1 MGRLFMDERFQNF
14 LAQKKAFERLPTLP
28 HILIRLVEICGDD
41 NISLQELSR
50 VLATDAGLTSRVL
63 HLANSS
69 YYRNHEKITHI
80 DQALL
85 RMGRNTFKNIVFS
98 AAVHQVFSSN
108 HGHSATHLKR
118 FWRHSLLS
126 AILARMIAT
135 KTGYGE
141 PGQAFFAG
149 MIHDIGRLVLS
160 ANFPDLYAQVLD
172 NPSSAHE
179 PEHVLE
185 EERKIGAPHTEV
197 GAWLLSNW
205 NLDSLTVDAVLYH
218 HEPAGRIATAF
229 PLVKIVYAANI
240 LSINTE
246 SRGERYLEVMSF
258 FSFSSDETSELIVKA
273 EEELETMAHSLGIDI
288 GTKDHLPP
296 REDDDGETCRELM
309 HDVED
314 MAMLFGTLKNLTE
327 AADEEGML
335 QAVHEGLRV
344 LFDAPEVLLFLY
356 DKDRQALVNYG
367 DPCSE
372 SLTLNMEHKEGIPLR
387 CLREGLILSSLDQ
400 EKGVRA
406 IMDEQL
412 ARRLGKKG
420 LICAPLIA
428 RGEKIGVVAVGL
440 DEEEVVCVKKDLPLL
455 KLFTNV
461 AAAALHADHLKRDY
475 ARKIQSER
483 MAAVT
488 ALTRRIAHEINNP
501 LGIIKNFL
509 QIIASK
515 LGDNNGVQ
523 KEIQIIREEIDRITR
538 ILPELSDAEKAK
550 VRVKTPV
557 NLNTVISSIAKMIGS
572 AAGAQREINFHLQ
585 LEPDLPKTIIDEDG
599 MKQIL
604 INLLKNAVEAMDQ
617 GGNVYIETSITMTGK
632 GNIAG
637 EQESDRRKIRIM
649 IRDDGPGIAPAVQA
663 KLFEPCVSTKGKG
676 HSGLGLSVVY
686 QIMRDQGGNVTC
698 DSTPGKGTTFIL
710 TLPIRSQ
717 GGKLF

>member
-1 MGRLFMDERFQNF
+1 MDERFQSF
-14 LAQKKAFERLPTLP
+14 LAHIKAFKRLPTLP
-28 HILIRLVEICGDD
+28 HILIRLVEICGDE

-69 YYRNHEKITHI
+69 YYRNQEKISHI

-85 RMGRNTFKNIVFS
+85 RMGRNTFKNLIFS

-108 HGHSATHLKR
+108 HGHSAIHLKR

-126 AILARMIAT
+126 AILARMIAA
-135 KTGYGE
+135 KTGYRE
-141 PGQAFFAG
+141 TEQAFFAG
-149 MIHDIGRLVLS
+149 MIHDMGRLVLS
-160 ANFPDLYAQVLD
+160 ANFPEAYARVLD
-172 NPSSAHE
+172 NASPAQESQNLLA
-179 PEHVLE
+179 
-185 EERKIGAPHTEV
+185 EEREIGAPHTEV
-197 GAWLLSNW
+197 GAWLLSQW

-240 LSINTE
+240 LAKITE
-246 SRGERYLEVMSF
+246 SSGVRCEEVMSF

-273 EEELETMAHSLGIDI
+273 EEEMETTAQSLGIDI

-296 REDDDGETCRELM
+296 TGEDDGLKSRELM
-309 HDVED
+309 SDVED
-314 MAMLFGTLKNLTE
+314 MAMLFGTMKSLTE
-327 AADEEGML
+327 AADEESML

-356 DKDRQALVNYG
+356 DHDRQVLGNYG

-372 SLTLNMEHKEGIPLR
+372 SLTLSLEQKAGIPVR
-387 CLREGLILSSLDQ
+387 CLLEGLILSSLDQ
-400 EKGVRA
+400 ENGVRA

-420 LICAPLIA
+420 LICAPLIT
-428 RGEKIGVVAVGL
+428 RSEKIGVVAVGL
-440 DEEEVVCVKKDLPLL
+440 DEEEIVGLKKNLHLL

-461 AAAALHADHLKRDY
+461 VAAALHADHLKRDY
-475 ARKIQSER
+475 ARRVQAER
-483 MAAVT
+483 MAAVM
-488 ALTRRIAHEINNP
+488 AMTRRVAHEINNP

-515 LGDNNGVQ
+515 LGDNNGIQ

-538 ILPELSDAEKAK
+538 ILPELSDAEKSR
-550 VRVKTPV
+550 VRMKTPV
-557 NLNTVISSIAKMIGS
+557 DLNLLISNITKMIGS
-572 AAGAQREINFHLQ
+572 AAATQWGINFHLQ
-585 LEPDLPKTIIDEDG
+585 LEPDLPKTTLDKDG

-617 GGNVYIETSITMTGK
+617 GGNIFIETVSVPRIGA
-632 GNIAG
+632 GNGARK
-637 EQESDRRKIRIM
+637 QENDSREIRIM
-649 IRDDGPGIAPAVQA
+649 IRDDGPGIDPAVIA

-676 HSGLGLSVVY
+676 HSGIGLSVVY
-686 QIMRDQGGNVTC
+686 QLMRDQGGAVTC
-698 DSTPGKGTTFIL
+698 DSAPGKGATFIL
-710 TLPIRSQ
+710 TLPVRM
-717 GGKLF
+717 

>member
-1 MGRLFMDERFQNF
+1 MERLFMDERFQNF
-14 LAQKKAFERLPTLP
+14 IAQIKAFKRLPTLP
-28 HILIRLVEICGDD
+28 HVLIRLVEICGDD

-69 YYRNHEKITHI
+69 YYRNQEKISHI

-85 RMGRNTFKNIVFS
+85 RMGRNTFKNLVFS

-108 HGHSATHLKR
+108 HGHNAFHLKR

-126 AILARMIAT
+126 AILARMIAA
-135 KTGYGE
+135 KAGYRE
-141 PGQAFFAG
+141 PEQAFFAG

-160 ANFPDLYAQVLD
+160 ANFPELYAQVLD
-172 NPSSAHE
+172 NASAAHDSGR
-179 PEHVLE
+179 LLD

-197 GAWLLSNW
+197 GAWLLSQW

-240 LSINTE
+240 LAKITE
-246 SRGERYLEVMSF
+246 SSGVRCEDLMGF

-273 EEELETMAHSLGIDI
+273 EEEMESMAQSLGIDI
-288 GTKDHLPP
+288 GTKDHLQPC
-296 REDDDGETCRELM
+296 EEDDGEKSRELIS
-309 HDVED
+309 DVED

-327 AADEEGML
+327 ATDEEGML
-335 QAVHEGLRV
+335 QAIHEGLRV

-356 DKDRQALVNYG
+356 DADRQVLVNYG

-372 SLTLNMEHKEGIPLR
+372 SLTLNMGQQAGIPVR
-387 CLREGLILSSLDQ
+387 CLQEGLILSSLDQ
-400 EKGVRA
+400 ENGARA

-428 RGEKIGVVAVGL
+428 RAEKIGVVAVGI
-440 DEEEVVCVKKDLPLL
+440 DEEEVICLKNALPLL

-461 AAAALHADHLKRDY
+461 VAAALHVDHLKRDY

-483 MAAVT
+483 MAAVM

-515 LGDNNGVQ
+515 LGENNGVQ
-523 KEIQIIREEIDRITR
+523 KEIQIIHEEIDRITR
-538 ILPELSDAEKAK
+538 ILPELSDAEKTK

-557 NLNTVISSIAKMIGS
+557 NLNAVISNISKMIGS
-572 AAGAQREINFHLQ
+572 AAATQRGINFHLQ
-585 LEPDLPKTIIDEDG
+585 LEPDLPKAIVDEDG

-604 INLLKNAVEAMDQ
+604 INLLKNAVEAMDH
-617 GGNVYIETSITMTGK
+617 GGNIFIETSIPMIGTGN
-632 GNIAG
+632 GAG
-637 EQESDRRKIRIM
+637 KQMSDSREIRIV

-686 QIMRDQGGNVTC
+686 QLMRDQGGNVTC
-698 DSTPGKGTTFIL
+698 DSAPGNGTTFIL
-710 TLPIRSQ
+710 TLPVRI
-717 GGKLF
+717 